1 MSNGGRMKKFK
12 AYIIL
17 LPSLTGF
24 FLLYI
29 LPFFI
34 GIKFSMQ
41 RSAFNKEFVG
51 LANYIKIFDNEAFV
65 LALKNNLIFMVIA
78 IPSVMIVSFV
88 VSLLMHEL
96 KVSHWIKIA
105 MIIPIAIPS
114 AAVSGFFKTVFDA
127 EAFSI
132 IESNFAMLAVIII
145 YIWRSAGFNIIIY
158 MAALGQM
165 NKSAI
170 EAASIDGAGYMNR
183 LYHIILPMMIPST
196 FFVAIMSIMNSFK
209 VFKDVYILQ
218 GAYPNPQIYM
228 LQHYMNN
235 IFSKLQNEKLT
246 TAAYIFT
253 IFIFLFALV
262 FYKVE
267 RNYLDKVGD

>member
-1 MSNGGRMKKFK
+1 MKKFK
-12 AYIIL
+12 AYLIL
-17 LPSLTGF
+17 LPSLFGF

-34 GIKFSMQ
+34 GIKFSLQ
-41 RSAFNKEFVG
+41 RSSFNQEFVG
-51 LANYIKIFDNEAFV
+51 LANYVKIFENEAFV
-65 LALKNNLIFMVIA
+65 LALKNNLLFMLIA
-78 IPSVMIVSFV
+78 IPLVMIVSFG
-88 VSLLMHEL
+88 VSLLMYEL
-96 KVSHWIKIA
+96 KVNHWIKIA

-127 EAFSI
+127 EGFSI
-132 IESNFAMLAVIII
+132 IESNYAMLAVVII

-165 NKSAI
+165 NKSTI
-170 EAASIDGAGYMNR
+170 EAASIDGAGYFSR
-183 LYHIILPMMIPST
+183 LYHIVMPMMIPST

-246 TAAYIFT
+246 SAAYIFT
-253 IFIFLFALV
+253 LFIFLFALL
-262 FYKVE
+262 FYRVE
-267 RNYLDKVGD
+267 RRYLDKVGD